1 MKKIMT
7 LLGGGALISLSLI
20 SVKCNEDSLIKEA
33 KNLIIEDPF
42 SGNNRTITDKSTKSE
57 LKKTNLENI
66 KSAFYTKFPKFDSLD
81 AKVVFDT
88 FISLNQK
95 S

>member
-1 MKKIMT
+1 MKKIIT
-7 LLGGGALISLSLI
+7 ILGGGALISLPLI

-42 SGNNRTITDKSTKSE
+42 SGNKRAITDKSTKPE

-66 KSAFYTKFPKFDSLD
+66 KSAFKLSNLGKF
-81 AKVVFDT
+81 V
-88 FISLNQK
+88 
-95 S
+95 